1 MTITA
6 VSDFIVPSYTVV
18 QPFELT
24 IKFTTSGPEFSNE
37 PTSQKLECDSNDSGW
52 SMDIPDVYLDN
63 QLNAIVKLDP

>member
-24 IKFTTSGPEFSNE
+24 IKFITSGPEFSYE
-37 PTSQKLECDSNDSGW
+37 PTSLKLECDSNDSGW

-63 QLNAIVKLDP
+63 